1 MTYGGGGVLLTPCF
15 MCYISMCF
23 LYFCLSFFDTFNLSF
38 FYPGILSF
46 LPLFF
51 LSFFLSFFLTTFL
64 SFLSSIFR
72 FHILLVFRGDWCP
85 FMARHPAHINY
96 GNSVYGVDSSLPN
109 YSIRGEK
116 NYRVLTVQQA
126 NRWGEE
132 NVDWL
137 GIYGRLKCTYPT
149 SYNPRITLSTSNP
162 FLFFAVQRCTR
173 LIGRCVSWC
182 GQNQTLWWLST
193 MPL

>member
-1 MTYGGGGVLLTPCF
+1 MPCPLNWGQCSAVSTSVHEDIWNGSHCC
-15 MCYISMCF
+15 MGLILASQWIISSF
-23 LYFCLSFFDTFNLSF
+23 LS
-38 FYPGILSF
+38 ISF
-46 LPLFF
+46 LPSF
-51 LSFFLSFFLTTFL
+51 LSLFLTAFL

-126 NRWGEE
+126 KSWGEE

-162 FLFFAVQRCTR
+162 FLFFAIQRCTR

-193 MPL
+193 TPL

>member
-1 MTYGGGGVLLTPCF
+1 MASDNLWMTYGGRGVLLTPCF
-15 MCYISMCF
+15 MCSISMCF

-126 NRWGEE
+126 
-132 NVDWL
+132 
-137 GIYGRLKCTYPT
+137 K
-149 SYNPRITLSTSNP
+149 S
-162 FLFFAVQRCTR
+162 
-173 LIGRCVSWC
+173 
-182 GQNQTLWWLST
+182 
-193 MPL
+193 